1 VRNRQIGRYLA
12 LEKRRR
18 SEYHGAMFAFLRG
31 MVVRKGVTHIEL
43 DVNGVGYQ
51 VFVPDRVHR
60 KLVLESNATLLTYC
74 YIREDAFNIYGF
86 LREEDRSLFTTLL
99 GVSGIGPKVAMS
111 VLSAMS
117 VQEFGRAILENDLN
131 AFTKVS
137 GIGKKGAQRIILE
150 MKAKLKQDADLNAI
164 LGEAEEAMPDS
175 DDVIAALC
183 SLGCTLGEAKRAA
196 SAARKKLGDGAS
208 DEDLVR
214 AALQSMAKV

>member
-1 VRNRQIGRYLA
+1 
-12 LEKRRR
+12 
-18 SEYHGAMFAFLRG
+18 MFAFLRG
-31 MVVRKGVTHIEL
+31 TVARKGATHIEL
-43 DVNGVGYQ
+43 DVNGVGYF

-60 KLVLESNATLLTYC
+60 KLVTDATATLLTYC
-74 YIREDAFNIYGF
+74 HIREDVFSIFGF
-86 LREEDRSLFTTLL
+86 LREDDKALFTTLL
-99 GVSGIGPKVAMS
+99 SISGVGPKVALS

-117 VQEFGRAILENDLN
+117 VQDFGRAVLENDLN

-164 LGEAEEAMPDS
+164 LGEPEEATPDS

-183 SLGCTLGEAKRAA
+183 SLGCTLGEAKKAA
-196 SAARKKLGDGAS
+196 TAARKKLGEGAR